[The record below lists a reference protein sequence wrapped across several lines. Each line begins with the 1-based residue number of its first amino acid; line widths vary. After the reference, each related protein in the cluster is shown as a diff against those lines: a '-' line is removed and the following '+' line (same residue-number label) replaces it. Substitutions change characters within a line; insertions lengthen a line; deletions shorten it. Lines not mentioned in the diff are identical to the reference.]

1 MENEKLVTLE
11 EDHEEE
17 EHHHHHHEDEEC
29 CCDEHEHHHHHHHD
43 DEECDCDEHEHEH
56 HHHHHHDDEECDCD
70 EHEHEHHH
78 HHHHHDGDDCDCDD
92 CVSGVSIVEH
102 EGALAGSFEIET
114 KHSKE
119 DTDKYIKEYMKLIY
133 DIVEKH
139 EGVVGHIKA
148 SITDNDYS
156 AMYSLTDTDIF
167 RVGEYDQISKVD
179 KIAFAAIV
187 YGLDEITLRSLLVV
201 AKEVLS

>member
-29 CCDEHEHHHHHHHD
+29 CCDEHEHEHHHHHHHD

-70 EHEHEHHH
+70 EHEHE